1 MNTSVKP
8 RNRILIIDDN
18 SINLDLLSELLDYA
32 GFEVWTALNGQTGLE
47 IISQKI
53 PDLILLDIMI
63 SDWDGFEICAYLK
76 ADPTYAEIPI
86 IFITALSESK
96 EKVKG
101 LKLGAVDYITKPFA
115 QSEIIARINLHL
127 KLHTLNTQLKHE
139 IHQKKQ
145 VEQALCQLNLELEQR
160 VEERTTQ
167 LQKTLQEL
175 QQAQKKLLD
184 REQQL
189 HYKAYHD
196 LLTGLPNR
204 AWCLNQL
211 QTLIEQTKT
220 DSSYR
225 YGVLFLDLDR
235 FNVVNDSLGHLLGD
249 KLLQQVAQRLE
260 SRLTPN
266 LKVARLGGDEFVII
280 VENFTDNQEVITIAQ
295 NILEVLNPVFKL
307 NQYEVYIGG
316 SIGITFSHFGYDYP
330 EDILRDADLA
340 MYSAKANGKGRYQ
353 LLTSELQQKAIY
365 CLQLE
370 NDLRRA
376 IQNQEFSLYYQ
387 PILSLPTSGKLG
399 FEALIRWHHPQKGMI
414 PPDQFIPVAEETGLI
429 IELGLWVIKTA
440 LNQIKIW
447 QEQFPGFSEIAIN
460 VNVSPQQ
467 LMIPCFS
474 EQVQKLLLDFKIKSD
489 QIKFEITESSLLK
502 TGSHYIEV
510 LRQLKK
516 LGIQFCID
524 DFGMGYSSLNR
535 LHEFPIDTLKI
546 DRSFI
551 NRIGS
556 NQKEIEL
563 IRTII
568 TLAHGLGMDVVAEG
582 IETKSQLN
590 QLSLLGCEWGQGFLF
605 SKPLNTIDATQ
616 YIAEFFPFQWQQERV
631 KAWPV

>member
-18 SINLDLLSELLDYA
+18 SINVELLFQLLNYA
-32 GFEVWTALNGQTGLE
+32 GFEVWKALDGKQGLE
-47 IISQKI
+47 IINQKT

-76 ADPTYAEIPI
+76 SHPVYAEIPI
-86 IFITALSESK
+86 IFITSLAESQQ
-96 EKVKG
+96 KVKG
-101 LKLGAVDYITKPFA
+101 LKLGAVDYITKPFD
-115 QSEIIARINLHL
+115 QSEILARINLHL
-127 KLHTLNTQLKHE
+127 KLHALNTQLKHE

-145 VEQALCQLNLELEQR
+145 VEQSLYELNLELEQR
-160 VEERTTQ
+160 VEERTAQ
-167 LQKTLQEL
+167 LQITLEEL
-175 QQAQKKLLD
+175 QQAQENLLD

-196 LLTGLPNR
+196 PLTGLPNR
-204 AWCLNQL
+204 AWCLHQL
-211 QTLIEQTKT
+211 QTLIQQVK
-220 DSSYR
+220 SNSNYR
-225 YGVLFLDLDR
+225 YAVLFLDLDR

-249 KLLQQVAQRLE
+249 QLLKQVAQRLKYY
-260 SRLTPN
+260 LTSN

-280 VENFTDNQEVITIAQ
+280 VENITDDQEVITIAQ
-295 NILEVLNPVFKL
+295 HILELLNPAFKL
-307 NQYEVYIGG
+307 NQYEVYIGV

-330 EDILRDADLA
+330 EDILRDADVA
-340 MYSAKANGKGRYQ
+340 MYAAKANGKGCYQ
-353 LLTSELQQKAIY
+353 LLTSELQEKAIN
-365 CLQLE
+365 CLLLE

-376 IQNQEFSLYYQ
+376 IKNQEFSLCYQ
-387 PILSLPTSGKLG
+387 PILSLPNSEKLG

-440 LNQIKIW
+440 LNQIAIW
-447 QEQFPGFSEIAIN
+447 QEQFPGFSKIAIN

-467 LMIPCFS
+467 LMIPAFA
-474 EQVQKLLLDFKIKSD
+474 EQVQELLLDFHIKSD

-502 TGSHYIEV
+502 TGSDYMEV
-510 LRQLKK
+510 LKQLKT

-524 DFGMGYSSLNR
+524 DFGMGYSSLSR

-546 DRSFI
+546 DRSFVH
-551 NRIGS
+551 RIGS
-556 NQKEIEL
+556 NQGEIEL

-605 SKPLNTIDATQ
+605 SKPLNSVDATQ
-616 YIAEFFPFQWQQERV
+616 YIAALSPSHWQPERV
-631 KAWPV
+631 KAWFI

>member
-53 PDLILLDIMI
+53 PDLILLDIML

-76 ADPTYAEIPI
+76 ADPTYAQIPI
-86 IFITALSESK
+86 IFITALSQSQ

-101 LKLGAVDYITKPFA
+101 LKLGAVDYITKPFD

-127 KLHTLNTQLKHE
+127 KLHSLNTQLKHE

-145 VEQALCQLNLELEQR
+145 VEQSLYQLNLELEQR
-160 VEERTTQ
+160 VEERTAQ
-167 LQKTLQEL
+167 LQITLEELQE
-175 QQAQKKLLD
+175 AQKNLLD

-196 LLTGLPNR
+196 PLTELPNR
-204 AWCLNQL
+204 SLCLNQL
-211 QTLIEQTKT
+211 KTLIEQTKT
-220 DSSYR
+220 DSNYR
-225 YGVLFLDLDR
+225 YGLLFLDLDR
-235 FNVVNDSLGHLLGD
+235 FNIVNDSLGHLLGD
-249 KLLQQVAQRLE
+249 QLLKQVAKRLQ
-260 SRLTPN
+260 SCLTPN

-330 EDILRDADLA
+330 EDILRDADVA
-340 MYSAKANGKGRYQ
+340 MYAAKANGKGCYQ
-353 LLTSELQQKAIY
+353 LLTSELQQKAIN

-376 IQNQEFSLYYQ
+376 IQNQEFSLHYQ
-387 PILSLPTSGKLG
+387 PILSLLTPGKLG
-399 FEALIRWHHPQKGMI
+399 FEALIRWHHPKKGMI

-440 LNQIKIW
+440 LNQILIW
-447 QEQFPGFSEIAIN
+447 QEQFPSFSEITIN

-474 EQVQKLLLDFKIKSD
+474 EQVQKLLLDFKIKGD

-502 TGSHYIEV
+502 TGSDYIEV
-510 LRQLKK
+510 LKQLKN

-524 DFGMGYSSLNR
+524 DFGMGYSSLSR

-546 DRSFI
+546 DRSFV

-556 NQKEIEL
+556 NQGEIEL

-605 SKPLNTIDATQ
+605 SKSLNTTDATQ
-616 YIAEFFPFQWQQERV
+616 YIADFFPFKWQQERV
-631 KAWPV
+631 KASPI

>member
-8 RNRILIIDDN
+8 RNKILVIDDN
-18 SINLDLLSELLDYA
+18 SINLNLLSELLNYA
-32 GFEVWTALNGQTGLE
+32 GFEVWTALNGETGLE

-76 ADPTYAEIPI
+76 ADPTYAQIPI
-86 IFITALSESK
+86 IFITALSESQ

-101 LKLGAVDYITKPFA
+101 LKLGAVDYITKPFD
-115 QSEIIARINLHL
+115 QGEIIARINLHL
-127 KLHTLNTQLKHE
+127 KLHSLNTQLNHE

-145 VEQALCQLNLELEQR
+145 VEQSLCQLNLELEKR

-167 LQKTLQEL
+167 LQITLQEL
-175 QQAQKKLLD
+175 QQAQKNLLD

-196 LLTGLPNR
+196 SLTGLPNR

-211 QTLIEQTKT
+211 QTLIAQTKT
-220 DSSYR
+220 DSNYR

-249 KLLQQVAQRLE
+249 KLLQKVAQRLE
-260 SRLTPN
+260 DCLIDD
-266 LKVARLGGDEFVII
+266 LKVARFGGDEFVII
-280 VENFTDNQEVITIAQ
+280 LENITDDQEVITVAQ
-295 NILEVLNPVFKL
+295 NVLDLLNPAFKL
-307 NQYEVYIGG
+307 NQYEVYIGV

-330 EDILRDADLA
+330 EDILRDADVA
-340 MYSAKANGKGRYQ
+340 MYAAKANGKGCYQ
-353 LLTSELQQKAIY
+353 LLTSELQQKAVN

-387 PILSLPTSGKLG
+387 PILSLPISKKLG
-399 FEALIRWHHPQKGMI
+399 FEALIRWHHPKKGLI
-414 PPDQFIPVAEETGLI
+414 SPNKFIPVAEETGLI

-440 LNQIKIW
+440 LNQISIW
-447 QEQFPGFSEIAIN
+447 QEQFQGFSEIIIHI
-460 VNVSPQQ
+460 NVSPQQ
-467 LMIPCFS
+467 LMIASFS
-474 EQVQKLLLDFKIKSD
+474 EQVQELLSNFKIKSH

-502 TGSHYIEV
+502 TGDPYIEV
-510 LRQLKK
+510 LKQLKK

-524 DFGMGYSSLNR
+524 DFGTGYSSLSR

-546 DRSFI
+546 DRSFVS
-551 NRIGS
+551 RIGL
-556 NQKEIEL
+556 NQGEIEL

-605 SKPLNTIDATQ
+605 SKPLNSVDTTQ
-616 YIAEFFPFQWQQERV
+616 YIGELYPFQRQQERV
-631 KAWPV
+631 KTWFM

>member
-8 RNRILIIDDN
+8 RNKILVIDDN
-18 SINLDLLSELLDYA
+18 SINLNLLSALLSYA
-32 GFEVWTALNGQTGLE
+32 GFEVWTASNGQTGLE
-47 IISQKI
+47 IINQNT

-86 IFITALSESK
+86 IFITALSESQ

-101 LKLGAVDYITKPFA
+101 LKLGAVDYITKPFD

-127 KLHTLNTQLKHE
+127 KLHTLNNQLKHE
-139 IHQKKQ
+139 IHQKRQ
-145 VEQALCQLNLELEQR
+145 VEQSLYQLNLELEKR
-160 VEERTTQ
+160 VKERTTE
-167 LQKTLQEL
+167 LQITLQEL
-175 QQAQKKLLD
+175 QQAQKNLLD

-196 LLTGLPNR
+196 PLTGLPNR
-204 AWCLNQL
+204 AWCLHQL

-220 DSSYR
+220 DSNYR

-249 KLLQQVAQRLE
+249 KLLQKVAKRLE
-260 SRLTPN
+260 YCLSHD
-266 LKVARLGGDEFVII
+266 LKVARFGGDEFVII
-280 VENFTDNQEVITIAQ
+280 LENITDNQELITVAQ
-295 NILEVLNPVFKL
+295 NVLDLLNPAFEL
-307 NQYEVYIGG
+307 NQYEVYIGV

-330 EDILRDADLA
+330 EDILRDADVA
-340 MYSAKANGKGRYQ
+340 MYAAKANGKGCYQ
-353 LLTSELQQKAIY
+353 LLTSELQQKAVNG
-365 CLQLE
+365 LQLE

-387 PILSLPTSGKLG
+387 PILSLPISKKLG
-399 FEALIRWHHPQKGMI
+399 FEALIRWHHPQKGI
-414 PPDQFIPVAEETGLI
+414 IYPDKFIPVAEETGLI

-440 LNQIKIW
+440 LNQISIW
-447 QEQFPGFSEIAIN
+447 QEQFPGFSEITIN

-467 LMIPCFS
+467 LMVASFS
-474 EQVQKLLLDFKIKSD
+474 EKVEELLSKFQIKSH

-502 TGSHYIEV
+502 TGDPYIEV
-510 LRQLKK
+510 LKQLKK

-524 DFGMGYSSLNR
+524 DFGMGYSSLSR

-546 DRSFI
+546 DRSFVSH
-551 NRIGS
+551 IGL
-556 NQKEIEL
+556 NQGEIEL

-605 SKPLNTIDATQ
+605 SKPLNSVDTTE
-616 YIAEFFPFQWQQERV
+616 YIAGLYPFQRQPERV
-631 KAWPV
+631 KAWFI